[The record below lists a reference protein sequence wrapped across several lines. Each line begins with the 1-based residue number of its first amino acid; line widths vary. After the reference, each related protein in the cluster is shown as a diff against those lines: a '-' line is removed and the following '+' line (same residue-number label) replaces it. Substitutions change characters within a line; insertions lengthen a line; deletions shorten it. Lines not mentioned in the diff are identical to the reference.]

1 MKMCAPRLA
10 KPVPLQTNSGDTS
23 SARKARRTVI
33 KDEHRA
39 KAAQRHEVYQERTN
53 KQNDQLKT
61 IKVMKRRNIY
71 IASTLV
77 LALVLMVGFPTSAK
91 PQVLKGFI
99 KGVVKRLNSPAKTSA
114 IALMGAQKMDAYA
127 KKRIE
132 QQRRRAVRPVVIPPS
147 VQAKLMLEQMKK
159 PQHYGSP
166 PQGEARG
173 SEKTSPA
180 AAENPS
186 SEARQRCKGCT
197 ARQGRTGSR
206 PQSCQGEETQKDD

>member
-10 KPVPLQTNSGDTS
+10 KPVLLQTNPGDTS

-33 KDEHRA
+33 KDEYRA

-77 LALVLMVGFPTSAK
+77 LALVLMVGFPTSAR
-91 PQVLKGFI
+91 PQILKTFI

-114 IALMGAQKMDAYA
+114 AALIGAQKMDAYA
-127 KKRIE
+127 KKRME
-132 QQRRRAVRPVVIPPS
+132 QQRRTAVRPVVVPQS
-147 VQAKLMLEQMKK
+147 VHTKLMVERMKSCA
-159 PQHYGSP
+159 Q
-166 PQGEARG
+166 ATTLRL
-173 SEKTSPA
+173 PA
-180 AAENPS
+180 P
-186 SEARQRCKGCT
+186 R
-197 ARQGRTGSR
+197 
-206 PQSCQGEETQKDD
+206 